1 MSPAYNLE
9 PNKTYVFTYT
19 DYAFN
24 VMRSSDK
31 PKAEATDKHQA
42 TDKPQA
48 EATAMPP
55 LPPLQFTATVVNLY
69 GDPFNSLCV
78 VNMIDFKGKMHPELT
93 TMPFSW
99 IESFTLKET

>member
-19 DYAFN
+19 DYAST
-24 VMRSSDK
+24 VKRSSDK
-31 PKAEATDKHQA
+31 PEATDKPNA
-42 TDKPQA
+42 TDKPEA
-48 EATAMPP
+48 EATTMPP

-69 GDPFNSLCV
+69 GDPFDSLCV
-78 VNMIDFKGKMHPELT
+78 VNMIDFKGNMHPELT

-99 IESFTLKET
+99 IQSFTPK